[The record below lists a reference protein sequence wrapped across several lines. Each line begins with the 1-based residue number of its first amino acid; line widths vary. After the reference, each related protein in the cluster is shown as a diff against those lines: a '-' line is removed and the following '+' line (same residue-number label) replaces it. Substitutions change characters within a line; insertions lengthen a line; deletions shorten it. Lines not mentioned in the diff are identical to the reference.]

1 MTSGA
6 ALDDQSVIKSSEG
19 DGCQNR
25 NERSFTAEESGQKK
39 CILNNKKRQA
49 GMMSSS
55 SSSSMRVKVIRTSV
69 QRSLSPI
76 HTTHHHSSPVWL
88 NRIKKVNPTVL
99 GIQEV
104 ANHLLRTKS
113 RRPAS
118 RDATHSILAL
128 PTECTYEACSLV
140 SWTKDENSSDDDKAL
155 REEQLDRLK
164 AISSSNC
171 VNIYLQHHNIQLMD
185 QILKFPKKAYA
196 TKQNPNVCC
205 AFNESRLLF
214 QKLADQFWPGPVH
227 IYLPPQSFAPDGL
240 IQMNFSKRSFIGFR
254 CPSHP
259 LAVKVLKQ
267 VNQQAGADVVLVG
280 APIMRGGETLLSARD
295 VASKLLQNPT
305 MLHSDSVI
313 EILHGEERREIF
325 TVPTCQFKDEWLEC
339 WIVPDKRTIILRG
352 KSKRDVIPQLR
363 EVLRSTTGKN
373 RVICSILQYW
383 KVADHREKCTP
394 EHPEQTLACDP

>member
-6 ALDDQSVIKSSEG
+6 ALDEQSVIKSNEG
-19 DGCQNR
+19 DERQSR
-25 NERSFTAEESGQKK
+25 NEGCTSEASGQTK
-39 CILNNKKRQA
+39 CILNSKKRQV
-49 GMMSSS
+49 GMIS
-55 SSSSMRVKVIRTSV
+55 SSSSMRSKVIRTSG

-76 HTTHHHSSPVWL
+76 PTTNHQSSPVWL

-104 ANHLLRTKS
+104 AHHLLRTKS
-113 RRPAS
+113 RRPTS
-118 RDATHSILAL
+118 RDATHSVLAL
-128 PTECTYEACSLV
+128 PTECTYEACSLI
-140 SWTKDENSSDDDKAL
+140 SWTKDENLSDDDKAL

-267 VNQQAGADVVLVG
+267 VYQQAGGTNAVLFG
-280 APIMRGGETLLSARD
+280 APIVRGGETVLSAKD

-339 WIVPDKRTIILRG
+339 WLVPDKRTIILRG

-363 EVLRSTTGKN
+363 EVLRGTTNKN
-373 RVICSILQYW
+373 RVICSVLQYW
-383 KVADHREKCTP
+383 KVADHREKSTT
-394 EHPEQTLACDP
+394 EAHPEQTLPCVP